1 MSIIGSEY
9 IVILLHALAQ
19 SLLIPVLLGLLAMTL
34 YIVVE
39 LGNFIAERQSRK
51 RKPSSKLMELFYD
64 VGKNP
69 LWQDNNLRQAVEN
82 SSLSSRQKNLI
93 YEFVAKKNLGKKQ
106 RKILARDLLDQEEH
120 YYEKILSKTDLVCKL
135 GPVLGLMGTL
145 IPLGPGLTA
154 LGKGDIQG
162 LSEAVII
169 AFDTT
174 VMGICVGAISSVI
187 SKVRR
192 GWYQK
197 DLNYMENI
205 LELIEGRGKLT
216 GEEQE
221 KKKISG

>member
-1 MSIIGSEY
+1 MNIIGSEY

-19 SLLIPVLLGLLAMTL
+19 SLLIPVLFGLLAMAL

-51 RKPSSKLMELFYD
+51 MKPASKLVELFND

-69 LWQDNNLRQAVEN
+69 LWQDNNLLQAVEN
-82 SSLSSRQKNLI
+82 SSLSGRQKKLI
-93 YEFVAKKNLGKKQ
+93 YEFVAKKNLVKKH

-120 YYEKILSKTDLVCKL
+120 YYEKILSKTDLMCKL

-154 LGKGDIQG
+154 LGQGDIQG

-192 GWYQK
+192 SWYQK

-221 KKKISG
+221 KKSISG